1 MMTPA
6 ADDALREEVRLLGGI
21 LGEVI
26 RQEGGQDLFDHVE
39 AVRQASVAYHRDP
52 ASHPAKRLEKL
63 LTAMTVDQAAGLAHG
78 FALFSL
84 LANIAEDRATRRRAQ
99 GQVVAGARPD
109 TPEGALQRLAEQKV
123 DKAAVR
129 ALLDEALVSPVLTA
143 HPSEVRRK
151 SVIDRIAAVSDML
164 DACDK
169 AGDACSAA
177 QINQPLRRQI
187 VILWATRLVRTQGLV
202 VQDEIDTVVS
212 FLDRIFLRVA
222 PKQLSAWRRLLDA
235 PDLQPF
241 MRVGTWVGGDRDGNP
256 NVDGAVL
263 AAAFRTQSRAVLGYY
278 LEEVHALGAEL
289 SLAAELAQVSPE
301 LAVLADAAHDP
312 SPHRAD
318 EPYRRALTGVYGRLA
333 ATYEARGGTPPP
345 RRAVV
350 AAEPYPGP
358 DAFEADLKIMRDSLM
373 AYNGEVFADDR
384 LSDLVTA
391 VEIFGFHMATL
402 DLRQNSDVHERVVAD
417 LLKTAGVC
425 ADYSGLDE
433 EGRLAVLAAELA
445 SPRLLFSPYAEYAA
459 ETLKERGI
467 LQAAAEALAAFGPQ
481 AIRTHIV
488 SKTDAASD
496 LLEVYLL
503 LKEVGLYRPEDPA
516 ACPIQAA
523 PLFET
528 IEDLRASRP
537 TLERLLKEPS
547 ALAVAKARGVQ
558 EVMIGYSDSNKDGS
572 YLTSGWELHE
582 ASRALVEVT
591 KAAGLKL
598 QLFHGRGGTV
608 GRGGGSSFAGVLAQ
622 PEGTVQGRI
631 RTTEQGEVIANKYG
645 EPEIAL
651 RNLDALTCGAVL
663 ASLDQGKDHV
673 FTADHGA
680 TLSDLSARSMAAYRK
695 LVYETDG
702 FVDYY
707 RAATPI
713 AEIADLKIG
722 SRPSSR
728 TASTRI
734 EDLRAIPWV
743 FSWSQSRVMLPG
755 WFGFGS
761 AVQGQDM
768 AELKAMAEVWPFFR
782 TLVQNME
789 MVMAKSDMTVARRY
803 ATLVPDPALAARIYG
818 EIRDEWQRTHDAVLA
833 ITGHDKLL
841 GGQPELDRLIRLR
854 MPYVEP
860 LNHVQIELIRR
871 RRAGDENPR
880 VREGI
885 LLAIN
890 GVAAGLRNSG

>member
-1 MMTPA
+1 MMSPA
-6 ADDALREEVRLLGGI
+6 ADDALRDEVRLLGGI

-26 RQEGGQDLFDHVE
+26 RKEGGEALYEHVE
-39 AVRQASVAYHRDP
+39 AVRQASIAYHRDP

-63 LTAMTVDQAAGLAHG
+63 LTAMSVDQAAGLAHS

-84 LANIAEDRATRRRAQ
+84 LANIAEDRATRRRARDQ
-99 GQVVAGARPD
+99 SEAGARAD
-109 TPEGALQRLAEQKV
+109 TPEGALKRLADQGV
-123 DKAAVR
+123 DKAAVTD
-129 ALLDEALVSPVLTA
+129 LLRDALVSPVLTA

-151 SVIDRIAAVSDML
+151 SVIDRIAAISDLL

-169 AGDACSAA
+169 AGAACTPGS
-177 QINQPLRRQI
+177 ITEPLRRQI

-202 VQDEIDTVVS
+202 VQDEIETVVS
-212 FLDRIFLRVA
+212 FMDRIFLHVA

-235 PDLQPF
+235 PDLKPF
-241 MRVGTWVGGDRDGNP
+241 MRVGSWVGGDRDGNP
-256 NVDGAVL
+256 NVDAVVQGD
-263 AAAFRTQSRAVLGYY
+263 AFRTQSRAVLNFY
-278 LEEVHALGAEL
+278 LDEVHALGAEL
-289 SLAAELAQVSPE
+289 SLAAELAEVSPA
-301 LAVLADAAHDP
+301 LQALADAAQDP

-318 EPYRRALTGVYGRLA
+318 EPYRRALTGVYARLA
-333 ATYEARGGTPPP
+333 ATYEKLGGSPPP
-345 RRAVV
+345 RRPLVV
-350 AAEPYPGP
+350 AEPYSGP
-358 DAFEADLKIMRDSLM
+358 DAFEADLKVLHDSLI
-373 AYNGEVFADDR
+373 AQHGGVFADDR
-384 LSDLVTA
+384 LTDLMTA
-391 VEIFGFHMATL
+391 VEVFGFHMATL
-402 DLRQNSDVHERVVAD
+402 DLRQNSDVHERVVGD
-417 LLKTAGVC
+417 LLKVAGVC
-425 ADYSGLDE
+425 DDYAALDE
-433 EGRLAVLAAELA
+433 ESRLKVLAAELA
-445 SPRLLFSPYAEYAA
+445 SPRQLFSEYAEYQP
-459 ETLKERGI
+459 ETLKERAI
-467 LQAAAEALAAFGPQ
+467 LQASASALAAFGPQ

-503 LKEVGLYRPEDPA
+503 LKEVGLYRVENPG

-537 TLERLLKEPS
+537 TLERLLQEPS

-591 KAAGLKL
+591 QGHDLKL

-608 GRGGGSSFAGVLAQ
+608 GRGGGSAFAGVLAQ

-663 ASLDQGKDHV
+663 ASLGKGQDHV

-755 WFGFGS
+755 WYGFGS
-761 AVQGQDM
+761 AVQGHDM
-768 AELKAMAEVWPFFR
+768 AELKAMAEAWPFFK
-782 TLVQNME
+782 TVIQNME
-789 MVMAKSDMTVARRY
+789 MVMAKSDMTIARRY
-803 ATLVPDPALAARIYG
+803 STLVGDASLAARIYG
-818 EIRDEWQRTHDAVLA
+818 EIRDEWQRTHDAILA
-833 ITGHDKLL
+833 INGHDTLL

-871 RRAGDENPR
+871 RRAGDEDPR

>member
-1 MMTPA
+1 MMPPA

-99 GQVVAGARPD
+99 DQVVAGARPD

-358 DAFEADLKIMRDSLM
+358 DAFEADLKIMRDSLV